1 MLLTN
6 SDVAKEMRGVMIDIT
21 MDTIAKKTGGHTKY
35 INQRDKDY
43 LNKAYIEEAERK
55 KFTDALKEY
64 VGVGQYKYAYFTDLL
79 YKSQT
84 IEFVSLHFL
93 LNFSSSHFEINA
105 TLLIV
110 TSYTILRHRLRYQH
124 LTRTHRNLVSK

>member
-1 MLLTN
+1 
-6 SDVAKEMRGVMIDIT
+6 MRGVMIDIT
-21 MDTIAKKTGGHTKY
+21 MDTIAKKTSGHTKY

-84 IEFVSLHFL
+84 IEFVSLQFL
-93 LNFSSSHFEINA
+93 LNFSSSHFEANA
-105 TLLIV
+105 TLFD
-110 TSYTILRHRLRYQH
+110 SYFLHHFATPPKVSAPNENSSER
-124 LTRTHRNLVSK
+124 VSK

>member
-43 LNKAYIEEAERK
+43 LNK
-55 KFTDALKEY
+55 
-64 VGVGQYKYAYFTDLL
+64 
-79 YKSQT
+79 
-84 IEFVSLHFL
+84 
-93 LNFSSSHFEINA
+93 EIKI
-105 TLLIV
+105 T
-110 TSYTILRHRLRYQH
+110 
-124 LTRTHRNLVSK
+124 